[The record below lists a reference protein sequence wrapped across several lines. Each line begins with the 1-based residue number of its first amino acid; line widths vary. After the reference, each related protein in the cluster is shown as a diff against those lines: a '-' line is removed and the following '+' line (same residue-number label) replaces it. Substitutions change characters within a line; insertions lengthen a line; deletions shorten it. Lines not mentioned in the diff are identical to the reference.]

1 MENVVFTYQRQ
12 KEDIIKHN
20 VWQLFW
26 RNRIIRILTIGFPIL
41 GVFFLVDSFMRE
53 SNPIVYIAIS
63 YLILYP
69 VFNYFLIVRRVNRWF
84 NDPNV
89 VIDIT
94 TFDYS
99 QTGINVSS
107 DKGEIFVGYDRVVK
121 VYNTK
126 EYIYVNFDDK
136 SNVIVRKS
144 ILRED
149 QVQFILDILK
159 EKSID
164 RACNY

>member
-1 MENVVFTYQRQ
+1 M
-12 KEDIIKHN
+12 
-20 VWQLFW
+20 
-26 RNRIIRILTIGFPIL
+26 
-41 GVFFLVDSFMRE
+41 
-53 SNPIVYIAIS
+53 
-63 YLILYP
+63 
-69 VFNYFLIVRRVNRWF
+69 NRWF

>member
-26 RNRIIRILTIGFPIL
+26 RNRIIRVLTIGFPLL
-41 GVFFLVDSFMRE
+41 GVFFLFDSIMRE

-99 QTGINVSS
+99 QTGITVSS

-136 SNVIVRKS
+136 SNVMVRKS

-159 EKSID
+159 EKSIEK
-164 RACNY
+164 ACNY